1 MALIPFD
8 DRDGVIW
15 FDGKLVPW
23 REAKIHVLTHG
34 LHYGSCVFE
43 GERSYEGRIF
53 RMTDHSVRL
62 AKSASLMDME
72 FPWTTEQLDAAK
84 METLRANN
92 IIDGYIRPVAWRGSE
107 QMGVSAQ
114 ATKTHLAIACW
125 TWPSYFSPEK
135 REKGIAL
142 KTSRWRKPAPE
153 TAPVHA
159 KAAGLYMIGTMSKH
173 AVEKE
178 GFDDALMLDYRGRVA
193 EATGANFFAVENGV
207 LKTPVPDC
215 FLNGLTR
222 QTVIQLAKDFG
233 IPFEETIIMPEDLG
247 RFSEIFV
254 TGSAAEVMAVGRID
268 EKTYTVGPVTRKL
281 RTAYENLVRG
291 KPLTADAA

>member
-1 MALIPFD
+1 MTLIPFD

-43 GERSYEGRIF
+43 GERAYDGKIF
-53 RMTDHSVRL
+53 RITDHSVRL
-62 AKSASLMDME
+62 AKSAEILGMD
-72 FPWTTEQLDAAK
+72 FPWTPEKLDAAK
-84 METLRANN
+84 MEVLRVNG
-92 IIDGYIRPVAWRGSE
+92 IVDGYIRPVAWRGSE

-114 ATKTHLAIACW
+114 AAKTHIAIACW
-125 TWPSYFSPEK
+125 AWPSYFSPEK

-142 KTSRWRKPAPE
+142 KTSVWRKPAPD

-173 AVEKE
+173 TVEKE

-193 EATGANFFAVENGV
+193 EATGANLFAVENGV
-207 LKTPVPDC
+207 LKTPIPDC

-222 QTVIQLAKDFG
+222 QTVIGLAKDFG

-247 RFSEIFV
+247 KFSEIFV

-268 EKTYTVGPVTRKL
+268 ERTYTVGPITRKL
-281 RTAYENLVRG
+281 RSAYENLVRG
-291 KPLTADAA
+291 RPVTADAA